1 MASNEKTLVIR
12 NGTLIDG
19 TSEAASQNDAV
30 VIEGNKFSSVG
41 ALPPGLNLED
51 TNKYEVIDADGK
63 WIMPG
68 LIDGHCHLSFGFPA
82 VSSMKYPSGRGT
94 ISPGF
99 SAIRAAHNAQTVL
112 RSGVTS
118 ISIPGGTWFI
128 EVGLRDAI
136 NAGLVEGPRIF
147 TAGRFIVTYGSIG
160 DYEPSWV
167 GTPEHV
173 LGVLAN
179 DVNDMIT
186 EVRRQT
192 KHGVD
197 FVKLADSTW
206 GDNQTMSKEEIA
218 AVVEEAHRRNA
229 RVAIHSRGTGS
240 TKAAAEA
247 GVDWIMH
254 ADLATEAE
262 LWAVAEAG
270 VRVMPTMTFLFEAI
284 SIGMEK
290 GRGQEE
296 IGIIRRN
303 ADSAVKMLETA
314 RNFGVKVLVGTDSGN
329 SPVMPYGTLHANEA
343 EVMVKYGGYTPME
356 AIVANTRENAYAVG
370 LEGELGTIEPGK
382 LADLL
387 ILDAD
392 PLADIR
398 VLQGGKHLSAVIKD
412 GRRVNLNGSDDEALL
427 NLPVIP
433 AEAGIQEGRR

>member
-1 MASNEKTLVIR
+1 MSADGKTLVIR
-12 NGTLIDG
+12 NGTLIKG
-19 TSEAASQNDAV
+19 TGEEASQNDAV
-30 VIEGNKFSSVG
+30 VIEDNRISSVG

-51 TNKYEVIDADGK
+51 TGKVEVIDAEGK
-63 WIMPG
+63 WVMPG
-68 LIDGHCHLSFGFPA
+68 LIDGHCHLSFGFPS
-82 VSSMKYPSGRGT
+82 VSSLKYPSGRGT

-99 SAIRAAHNAQTVL
+99 SAIRAARNAQIVL

-167 GTPEHV
+167 GTPEHL

-197 FVKLADSTW
+197 FIKLADSTW
-206 GDNQTMSKEEIA
+206 GDNQTMSKEEVK
-218 AVVEEAHRRNA
+218 AVVEEAQRRNA
-229 RVAIHSRGTGS
+229 RVTIHSRGAGS

-262 LWAVAEAG
+262 LWAVAENG
-270 VRVMPTMTFLFEAI
+270 VRVMPTMTFLFEALA
-284 SIGMEK
+284 IGKEK
-290 GRGQEE
+290 GRSEE
-296 IGIIRRN
+296 ELDLIRRN
-303 ADSAVKMLETA
+303 AESACNVLQTA
-314 RNFGVKVLVGTDSGN
+314 RNFGVKVLAGTDSGN

-343 EVMVKYGGYTPME
+343 EVLVKYGGYTPME

-398 VLQGGKHLSAVIKD
+398 VLQGGKHLDTVIKD
-412 GRRVNLNGSDDEALL
+412 GRRVNLNAGDDEALL
-427 NLPVIP
+427 DLC
-433 AEAGIQEGRR
+433 

>member
-1 MASNEKTLVIR
+1 MTSNGKSLIIR

-19 TSEAASQNDAV
+19 TGKPATPNDAV
-30 VIEGNKFSSVG
+30 VIEGNRITSVG
-41 ALPPGLNLED
+41 PLAPGLNPED
-51 TNKYEVIDADGK
+51 NGKAQVIDAEGK

-82 VSSMKYPSGRGT
+82 VSSVNFPSGRGT
-94 ISPGF
+94 VNPGF
-99 SAIRAAHNAQTVL
+99 STLRAARNAQTVL

-128 EVGLRDAI
+128 EVGVREAI
-136 NAGLVEGPRIF
+136 EAGLVEGPRIF

-160 DYEPSWV
+160 DPEPSWV
-167 GTPEHV
+167 GTPEHT

-179 DVNDMIT
+179 DVNDMVT

-192 KHGVD
+192 KQGVD
-197 FVKLADSTW
+197 FVKLADSVW
-206 GDNQTMSKEEIA
+206 GDNQTMSGEEIA
-218 AVVEEAHRRNA
+218 AVVQEAHRRNA
-229 RVAIHSRGTGS
+229 RVAIHSRGAGS

-270 VRVMPTMTFLFEAI
+270 VRVMPTMTFLFEALA
-284 SIGMEK
+284 IGKER
-290 GRGQEE
+290 GRSDEE
-296 IGIIRRN
+296 LDIIRRN
-303 ADSAVKMLETA
+303 ADNAMQVLETA
-314 RNFGVKVLVGTDSGN
+314 RNFGVKVLSGTDSGN

-343 EVMVKYGGYTPME
+343 EIMVKYGGYTPLE
-356 AIVANTRENAYAVG
+356 AISACTRDNAFAVG
-370 LEGELGTIEPGK
+370 LEGQLGTIESGM

-392 PLADIR
+392 PIADIR
-398 VLQGGKHLSAVIKD
+398 VLQRGDHLETVIKD
-412 GRRVNLNGSDDEALL
+412 GRRVNLDPDDADPPLIL
-427 NLPVIP
+427 TPAPV
-433 AEAGIQEGRR
+433 AVSRN